1 MAASSLLTDMRV
13 RPLSLATAFAAFVG
27 CMFMPVTA
35 GSAEPSTAL
44 DADGTARGL
53 VRSVTQAM
61 ISTELP
67 AQVAKI
73 GFKEGE
79 AFKKG
84 DLLVEFDCR
93 RQKAEYA
100 SAAAQ
105 HREMMLTFEN
115 NKVLRQSQ
123 AVGRHEVDLSEARVT
138 KAAAEAEALRV
149 RLDQCTLIAPFDGR
163 VLELG
168 LHQLETAQPG
178 KPYISIIAD
187 GDLEIDLIVPADWV
201 RHVHVGSELTF
212 SVDESQT
219 VHPIVVKRTGASI
232 DPLSQTAK
240 LVAAFSA
247 PAPGVMP
254 GMSGSAG
261 KPANTGN

>member
-1 MAASSLLTDMRV
+1 MAASSLPTDRKRSPV
-13 RPLSLATAFAAFVG
+13 AALALLAAAASIPLSDVCAQSPA
-27 CMFMPVTA
+27 
-35 GSAEPSTAL
+35 AL

-67 AQVAKI
+67 AQVSKI

-105 HREMMLTFEN
+105 HREMLLTFEN

-123 AVGRHEVDLSEARVT
+123 AVGRHEVDLSEARVA

-149 RLDQCTLIAPFDGR
+149 RLDQCSLTAPFDGR

-168 LHQLETAQPG
+168 LHELETAQPG

-187 GDLEIDLIVPADWV
+187 GDLEIDLIVPADWM
-201 RHVHVGSELTF
+201 RDVHVGSELTF
-212 SVDESQT
+212 SVDESKS
-219 VHPIVVKRTGASI
+219 VHPIIIKRTGASI

-240 LVAAFSA
+240 LVAAFSG
-247 PAPGVMP
+247 PAPEVMP

-261 KPANTGN
+261 LPASTGN